1 MLDIG
6 APGMKICR
14 EMYNLND
21 ESSCF
26 CCQSCVIYG
35 KMLYICIHK
44 KVCEYGLTAM
54 NLLPNLSVQSLQQLW
69 RI

>member
-6 APGMKICR
+6 APGMKICWEKCNR
-14 EMYNLND
+14 ND

-26 CCQSCVIYG
+26 CSQSCVIYG

-54 NLLPNLSVQSLQQLW
+54 SLLPTLSVQSLQQLW

>member
-1 MLDIG
+1 MDIEV
-6 APGMKICR
+6 PGMKICWEKCNR
-14 EMYNLND
+14 ND

-44 KVCEYGLTAM
+44 KVGEYGLTAM
-54 NLLPNLSVQSLQQLW
+54 SLLPNLSVQSLPQLW
-69 RI
+69 RV